1 MRPPDASRDPSTKD
15 QLQKNFPHAR
25 IISSNRWHALF
36 LCRFSVQFSHRCRFL
51 QNRGVHLASTR
62 AGLLLPAPHSCPP
75 RRTVAWTVASV
86 GGELAEVHRPRER
99 RQQHLLRL
107 PERRS
112 EGRRRPAPPTPP
124 EAYAWPSS
132 SPCVLQ
138 DSRHGL
144 RGAEH
149 ALCRR
154 RAREAVPSKA
164 WSIAQ
169 VVPRLASG
177 WDQ

>member
-1 MRPPDASRDPSTKD
+1 MHQETSPPMINSR
-15 QLQKNFPHAR
+15 KNFHVLETFRRTAGVHCFCQ
-25 IISSNRWHALF
+25 SSE
-36 LCRFSVQFSHRCRFL
+36 FSVSVQSSVSFSS
-51 QNRGVHLASTR
+51 VTPVDLASSCSG
-62 AGLLLPAPHSCPP
+62 ALLPVPPSYPP

-138 DSRHGL
+138 HSRRGL

-154 RAREAVPSKA
+154 RAREAVPSKT

-169 VVPRLASG
+169 V
-177 WDQ
+177 

>member
-1 MRPPDASRDPSTKD
+1 MPESFHRTVGVHCFCQNSE
-15 QLQKNFPHAR
+15 
-25 IISSNRWHALF
+25 
-36 LCRFSVQFSHRCRFL
+36 FSVSVQTTVSFL
-51 QNRGVHLASTR
+51 QNRGVNLTSAR
-62 AGLLLPAPHSCPP
+62 VGALLPAPPSYPP

-138 DSRHGL
+138 HSRRGL
-144 RGAEH
+144 RCAEH

-154 RAREAVPSKA
+154 RAVRPFRRGQAVNLPPVLSWTLK
-164 WSIAQ
+164 WHHYST
-169 VVPRLASG
+169 
-177 WDQ
+177 